1 MQNEI
6 EYSAQCG
13 IGRYSGKTAILG
25 VSGSIAAYKAADIA
39 SHLAQDGMDVH
50 VMMTEN
56 ATHLVGPATFRALTA
71 NPVLVGVFDEPRA
84 KEIVHVA
91 LPERADVIVVAPA
104 TANIIGKIA
113 HGIADDMLTTAVLVA
128 KCPVIVAP
136 AMNTKMWTNP
146 TVIANV
152 DRLRALGFTIIDPEE
167 GRMACGDE
175 GVGRLAPVDKIIGVV
190 RAAITGK
197 SSDLVG
203 MCLLITAGPTRER
216 IDPVRF
222 ISNYSSGK
230 MGYAIAEAAAA
241 RGATVTLISGPT
253 SLEVPPDVTRMNV
266 ETAEE
271 MYEVVLELFPEADV
285 VISPA
290 AVADYAPKA
299 QAARKIK
306 KTEQP
311 VVLELEPTP
320 DILARLG
327 EMKGRKIL
335 VGFAAETEGLE
346 DNARKK
352 LEAKHLDL
360 VVANDVSDPLSVFGS
375 DTNTITLISRT
386 GDIQHWPKM
395 SKREVA
401 DNMLDYIRLN
411 LWEVQA

>member
-1 MQNEI
+1 LQNDI
-6 EYSAQCG
+6 ESSVRCE
-13 IGRYSGKTAILG
+13 IGRYSGKSAILG

-56 ATHLVGPATFRALTA
+56 ATHLIGPATFRALTA
-71 NPVLVGVFDEPRA
+71 NPVLVGVFDEPTA

-175 GVGRLAPVDKIIGVV
+175 GVGRMASVDKIIGIA

-203 MCLLITAGPTRER
+203 MRLLITAGPTRER

-241 RGATVTLISGPT
+241 RGATVTLVSGPT

-290 AVADYAPKA
+290 AVADYTPRAK
-299 QAARKIK
+299 AARKIK
-306 KTEQP
+306 KTGQP

-327 EMKGRKIL
+327 EMKGKKIL

-386 GDIQHWPKM
+386 GRHPALAED
-395 SKREVA
+395 V
-401 DNMLDYIRLN
+401 
-411 LWEVQA
+411 